1 LANKASET
9 GYLAKVHIKFNP
21 DLGKVVN
28 KALKPE
34 IESQFSDR
42 TKVSM
47 EQVSSGLKMTFEA
60 TDIVAL
66 RAAVNSYLR
75 WIQGILNIVE
85 DINVH

>member
-1 LANKASET
+1 LEKKGLEPNYKAT
-9 GYLAKVHIKFNP
+9 VQIKFKP
-21 DLGKVVN
+21 ELGKVMN

-47 EQVSSGLKMTFEA
+47 EQKSSGLKMTFKA
-60 TDIVAL
+60 SDIVAL

>member
-1 LANKASET
+1 MEEKTPEKGCLAT
-9 GYLAKVHIKFNP
+9 VHIIFNT

-42 TKVSM
+42 TRVSM
-47 EQVSSGLKMTFEA
+47 EQMSSGLKMTFEA